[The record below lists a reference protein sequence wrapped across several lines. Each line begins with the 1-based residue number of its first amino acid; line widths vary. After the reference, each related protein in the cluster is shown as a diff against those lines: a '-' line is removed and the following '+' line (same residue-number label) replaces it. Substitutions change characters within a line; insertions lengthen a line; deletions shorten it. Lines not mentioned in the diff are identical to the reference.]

1 MDHLSVGLNS
11 VSQSVLVR
19 RLLLR
24 QLRATLS
31 KGQVFSL
38 SLRSFLSGLL
48 LTADVLLS
56 CCGHAG
62 QWSMSGEL
70 CCVLSLDQPYTERT
84 THFLSVPNNANAP
97 LEWSEEI
104 TLLVGVCSVKTATNV
119 CLLCTFLSTVKAL
132 TKYIFNQLQMLCRK
146 NWVLP
151 QLQDF
156 TTFESEA
163 DCHL

>member
-1 MDHLSVGLNS
+1 
-11 VSQSVLVR
+11 
-19 RLLLR
+19 
-24 QLRATLS
+24 
-31 KGQVFSL
+31 
-38 SLRSFLSGLL
+38 
-48 LTADVLLS
+48 
-56 CCGHAG
+56 
-62 QWSMSGEL
+62 MSGEL

-104 TLLVGVCSVKTATNV
+104 TLLVGICSVKTATNV

-146 NWVLP
+146 NWVMP

-156 TTFESEA
+156 TTFESESDCWLVVFSLSNKSDQTTPTQSFLA
-163 DCHL
+163 DSLSSLTADAHIVMYMDGIDHLRFAETFYRS